1 MRRNIELGD
10 EVNTNINT
18 TVEDNHI
25 HVRHDGI
32 SNDISLNDLEL
43 GADTPDIEVKNIT
56 ANWLDLEEDAFEKYV
71 IERHENGDMTLR
83 PEAVFGK
90 S

>member
-10 EVNTNINT
+10 EVNIATAT
-18 TVEDNHI
+18 PVEESKI
-25 HVRHDGI
+25 HVRYNGI
-32 SNDISLNDLEL
+32 SNELALNDLEV
-43 GADTPDIEVKNIT
+43 AANTPDAEVKT
-56 ANWLDLEEDAFEKYV
+56 VVANWLDIGEDSFEKYV
-71 IERHENGDMTLR
+71 IERHENGDMTMR